1 MVAVCVV
8 FGAHRE
14 RERELLH
21 AGGEDA
27 ALALL
32 VGYLKLWRGVDDGM
46 GVGGGELVI
55 LTRGRNALLNMSTQD
70 KDELASEGSI
80 GRGS

>member
-8 FGAHRE
+8 FGAH

-46 GVGGGELVI
+46 GVVI

-70 KDELASEGSI
+70 NDELASEGSI